1 MVPRLDFLDLKRQ
14 DRAALHALKAAA
26 KEVGF
31 LTVYNTGI
39 SREDVLRLLDVYK
52 AFFKGPNAEK
62 QAVNMA
68 VTGANRGWGAPGA
81 EQVSADANPDYKEVF
96 DCGIALAESDR
107 LCALGV
113 YAPNQWPKNPAMF
126 DVDIMAYFE
135 RARAISLIILQA
147 IAAGNG
153 RDPAFFNDKFN
164 KPMALL
170 RGNFYTKR
178 PFDSGDKDF
187 GIAEHT
193 DYGCLTF
200 LATDGQQGLEVHL
213 PDGGWQAV
221 QVPPGEFIIN
231 FGEMLEFWT
240 GGEVKATLHRVR
252 GGPQER
258 LSIPLFFN
266 PNHDTNVAPEGVCQP
281 ILAGEHLQKRF
292 SETYRHLKKG

>member
-1 MVPRLDFLDLKRQ
+1 M
-14 DRAALHALKAAA
+14 AL
-26 KEVGF
+26 
-31 LTVYNTGI
+31 
-39 SREDVLRLLDVYK
+39 
-52 AFFKGPNAEK
+52 
-62 QAVNMA
+62 
-68 VTGANRGWGAPGA
+68 TGANRGWGAPGA
-81 EQVSADANPDYKEVF
+81 EQVSADANPDFKEVF
-96 DCGIALAESDR
+96 DCGIALDESDS

-113 YAPNQWPKNPAMF
+113 YAPNQWPKTPAMF

-170 RGNFYTKR
+170 RGNFYPKR
-178 PFDSGDKDF
+178 PLDSGDKDF

-200 LATDGQQGLEVHL
+200 LATDGQQGLEVQL
-213 PDGGWQAV
+213 PDGKWQAV